1 MCVGVESKSCG
12 VMLTYL
18 LSGGCV
24 VMVVGCGGTT
34 VSTTV
39 GVSKSDERE
48 DIDVEARFDIGAR
61 SKAEVGL
68 CVRGTAGMT

>member
-1 MCVGVESKSCG
+1 MI
-12 VMLTYL
+12 
-18 LSGGCV
+18 
-24 VMVVGCGGTT
+24 VVGCGGTT

-48 DIDVEARFDIGAR
+48 DIDVEARFDIGER
-61 SKAEVGL
+61 SKAEAEL